1 MLLSIASFL
10 AIITTIIS
18 FVPQAIKV
26 YRTKSSEDIC
36 IISMSNA
43 ALCALS
49 WIVYG
54 ALIKDFTVW
63 SPNVL
68 MLLSS
73 LYIIYFKLSYKKKGF
88 N

>member
-10 AIITTIIS
+10 AITTTIIS

-26 YRTKSSEDIC
+26 YRTKSCGDIC
-36 IISMSNA
+36 IISMGNG

-73 LYIIYFKLSYKKKGF
+73 LYIIYFKLSYKRKTI
-88 N
+88 